1 MCLNAFVRDFF
12 VTGSIMESDV
22 FVDSCNA
29 SVLHCCISPLSSS
42 ALSSRHHPLT
52 LALLAPLTLFF
63 FSRTPSSASFSSR
76 AACTA
81 FPDITRRYA
90 RATLPSASLALT
102 LPCLFELNL
111 ACVVVCVVV
120 LQLRN
125 VSCCA
130 LPIFDIVLLLFP
142 CSHTN
147 CSFCIYCFDLLSA
160 LFSFNSH
167 MCPPTHYHVGL
178 CMPRLPLNAH
188 LFLNSIPAPCPLSPI
203 LTISPSFPR

>member
-1 MCLNAFVRDFF
+1 
-12 VTGSIMESDV
+12 MESNV

-29 SVLHCCISPLSSS
+29 SALHCCISPLSSS

-63 FSRTPSSASFSSR
+63 SPGLQVPPHSHREPR
-76 AACTA
+76 APH
-81 FPDITRRYA
+81 FQILQEGMPA
-90 RATLPSASLALT
+90 RPTLPSAPLALT

-120 LQLRN
+120 LQLRD

-142 CSHTN
+142 CSRTN

-178 CMPRLPLNAH
+178 CMPRLPLNALSCRPVH
-188 LFLNSIPAPCPLSPI
+188 ASPPSQRAPCSQFNTRPPPALS
-203 LTISPSFPR
+203 LPS